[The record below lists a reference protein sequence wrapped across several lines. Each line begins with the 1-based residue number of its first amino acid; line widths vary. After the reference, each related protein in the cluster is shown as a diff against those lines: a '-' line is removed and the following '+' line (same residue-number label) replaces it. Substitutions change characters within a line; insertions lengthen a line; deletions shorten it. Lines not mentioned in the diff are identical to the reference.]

1 MRKYRQRIHYTEADK
16 NMMWDRW
23 RKGESLESTLNGQM
37 WTFRFVETREAGLES
52 LLGVD
57 RELIRLG
64 ISTP

>member
-1 MRKYRQRIHYTEADK
+1 MRKYRPRIHYTEADK